1 MSKKGE
7 KIQEAVM
14 EKAKLYSRFSEDL
27 GMFINMT
34 MRGNRVSSVTL
45 TAEPPSTPFS
55 NDHPYLTRVINHIA
69 NGKDEMSDIPL
80 DLHVTPFVRDTLEQL
95 RKVPLGDAV
104 TYGEIA
110 KRLGKPNAS
119 RAVGTAC
126 ARNPVAI
133 IVPCHRIV
141 PRSGGVGNY
150 TSEGGSRVKVMLLER
165 EGAIDKIR
173 KGK

>member
-7 KIQEAVM
+7 KHQEVVM
-14 EKAKLYSRFSEDL
+14 ENAKLYARFSEDL
-27 GMFINMT
+27 GLFINMT

-45 TAEPPSTPFS
+45 TAEPPSAPFS
-55 NDHPYLTRVINHIA
+55 KDHPYLTRVINHIA
-69 NGKDEMSDIPL
+69 SGKDEMSDIPL
-80 DLHVTPFVRDTLEQL
+80 DLHVTSFVRDTLEQL
-95 RKVPLGDAV
+95 RKVPLGDVA

-110 KRLGKPNAS
+110 KRLGKPNAT

-141 PRSGGVGNY
+141 PKSGGVGNY
-150 TSEGGSRVKVMLLER
+150 TSEGGPKVKVKLLER
-165 EGAIDKIR
+165 EGAIDKIK

>member
-7 KIQEAVM
+7 ELQEAAI
-14 EKAKLYSRFSEDL
+14 ENAKLYARFSEDL
-27 GMFINMT
+27 GLFINMT
-34 MRGNRVSSVTL
+34 MRGDRVSSLTL
-45 TAEPPSTPFS
+45 TVEPPSTPFS
-55 NDHPYLTRVINHIA
+55 KDHPYLTRVIDHIA
-69 NGKDEMSDIPL
+69 SGKDEMSDIPI

-95 RKVPLGDAV
+95 RKVPLGDVV

-126 ARNPVAI
+126 ARNPVSI

-141 PRSGGVGNY
+141 PKSGGVGNY
-150 TSEGGSRVKVMLLER
+150 TSEGGSRVKVKLLER